1 MKPAK
6 KVLLAGW
13 GLLFLICGADG
24 VATALNA
31 RFFAPWTAQ
40 IFGILYFAI
49 LYGLMLLGFLTK
61 DKKLLSVLKWYGL
74 CVIIAYFIFLL
85 LWMLSWKSAFAYQTS
100 MILFSLCT
108 APLSCF
114 FAMVWCFVLWAG
126 LLVGGFMLHRR
137 IKK

>member
-114 FAMVWCFVLWAG
+114 LQWSGALFCGQVCWWAALCFIDA
-126 LLVGGFMLHRR
+126 
-137 IKK
+137 

>member
-85 LWMLSWKSAFAYQTS
+85 
-100 MILFSLCT
+100 
-108 APLSCF
+108 
-114 FAMVWCFVLWAG
+114 
-126 LLVGGFMLHRR
+126 
-137 IKK
+137 